1 MICWLKLLDRQ
12 AVRMEVDR
20 MGAST
25 SINGIKPSVANFNS
39 AALLN
44 TIVNQATGKTALSST
59 ATKDFVSVA
68 NTALGIATDTLL
80 SSISQTLSKTIFSVR
95 PYEAKFKG
103 LMKDEIRF
111 GNHVRK
117 LNIGDKD
124 WENDVRYDLVDGES
138 IDDQI
143 VSNPAILQTNFYGQN
158 VYSRHYTVY
167 RDQLNIALSSEEE
180 FQRFITMIVQNCS
193 DMIEQCHES
202 TARMTLAN
210 FIGGKVKGDVNNVIH
225 LVTKYNEV
233 AGTTFT
239 TETIR
244 QPSNF
249 VPFIKWAFGYIG
261 YLSGMLTER
270 SQKFHIN
277 VTGKEISRH
286 TPQNRQKLYLFSE
299 YLKDMDASVLSSV
312 YNDNYLKFTDYEQVN
327 FWQSIDTPDGI
338 SVKASYMKPDGTIA
352 TDDTGT
358 ATGNIFG
365 ALFDEEAVG
374 ITTCGQWSSA
384 SRFNARG
391 GYTNFWYHF
400 NDRYYNDFTENGIVF
415 LLD

>member
-1 MICWLKLLDRQ
+1 MS
-12 AVRMEVDR
+12 
-20 MGAST
+20 MGAS
-25 SINGIKPSVANFNS
+25 NGIGDTSPTVSNFN
-39 AALLN
+39 AATILN
-44 TIVNQATGKTALSST
+44 SIIHQATGNSPLTLTATENFISIATTALYISS
-59 ATKDFVSVA
+59 D
-68 NTALGIATDTLL
+68 NLL
-80 SSISQTLSKTIFSVR
+80 NAISQTLSRTIFSIR

-124 WENDVRYDLVDGES
+124 WEVDSRYDLVDGQS

-143 VSNPAILQTNFYGQN
+143 VSNPTVLQTNFYGQN

-180 FQRFITMIVQNCS
+180 FQRFISMIVQNCA

-225 LVTKYNEV
+225 LVTKYNDV
-233 AGTTFT
+233 AGTELT
-239 TETIR
+239 TDTVR
-244 QPSNF
+244 QPANF

-261 YLSGMLTER
+261 YISGMLTER

-312 YNDNYLKFTDYEQVN
+312 YNDNYLKWADHEQVN
-327 FWQSIDTPDGI
+327 FWQSMETPDGI
-338 SVKASYMKPDGTIA
+338 NVNASYMKPDGTITRDA
-352 TDDTGT
+352 TGT
-358 ATGNIFG
+358 ATSNIFG
-365 ALFDEEAVG
+365 VLFDEEAVG

>member
-1 MICWLKLLDRQ
+1 
-12 AVRMEVDR
+12 

-25 SINGIKPSVANFNS
+25 GIRNKVPTISNFNVITV
-39 AALLN
+39 LN
-44 TIVNQATGKTALSST
+44 SIVSQATGKSPLTLTATENFTSVATTALSIST
-59 ATKDFVSVA
+59 D
-68 NTALGIATDTLL
+68 NLL
-80 SSISQTLSKTIFSVR
+80 NAISQVLSRTIFSIR

-103 LMKDEIRF
+103 LMQNEVRF

-117 LNIGDKD
+117 LNIGDKE
-124 WENDVRYDLVDGES
+124 WETDLRYDLIDGSS

-143 VSNPAILQTNFYGQN
+143 VSVPAILQTNFYGQN
-158 VYSRHYTVY
+158 VYARHYTVY
-167 RDQLNIALSSEEE
+167 RDQLNIALSSEDE
-180 FQRFITMIVQNCS
+180 FQRFISMIVQNCS

-210 FIGGKVKGDVNNVIH
+210 FIGGKVKGDTNNVIH
-225 LVTKYNEV
+225 LVTKYNDV
-233 AGTTFT
+233 AGTELT
-239 TETIR
+239 TDTVR

-261 YLSGMLTER
+261 YISGMLTER
-270 SQKFHIN
+270 SLKYHIN
-277 VTGKEISRH
+277 VTGNEISRH

-312 YNDNYLKFTDYEQVN
+312 YNDNYLKWADHEQVN

-338 SVKASYMKPDGTIA
+338 NINATYMKPDGTIE
-352 TDDTGT
+352 TDTIGT
-358 ATGNIFG
+358 ATSNIFG
-365 ALFDEEAVG
+365 VLFDEDAVG

-400 NDRYYNDFTENGIVF
+400 NDRYYNDFTENGVVF

>member
-1 MICWLKLLDRQ
+1 
-12 AVRMEVDR
+12 
-20 MGAST
+20 MGASN

-39 AALLN
+39 SALLN
-44 TIVNQATGKTALSST
+44 AIVNQATGKTALAST

-143 VSNPAILQTNFYGQN
+143 VSNPKILQTNFYGQN

-233 AGTTFT
+233 AGTTLT
-239 TETIR
+239 TETVR

>member
-1 MICWLKLLDRQ
+1 
-12 AVRMEVDR
+12 
-20 MGAST
+20 MGAT
-25 SINGIKPSVANFNS
+25 AGISDQRPTVSNFNS
-39 AALLN
+39 CAILN
-44 TIVNQATGKTALSST
+44 NIVNQATGKSSQTLVHTENFMSIATTALSISP
-59 ATKDFVSVA
+59 D
-68 NTALGIATDTLL
+68 NLL
-80 SSISQTLSKTIFSVR
+80 NAISQVLSKTIFSIR

-103 LMKDEIRF
+103 LMMDEIRF

-124 WENDVRYDLVDGES
+124 WEKDVRYELVDGES

-143 VSNPAILQTNFYGQN
+143 VSNPVILQTNFYGQN

-180 FQRFITMIVQNCS
+180 FQRFITMIVQNCN
-193 DMIEQCHES
+193 DIIEQCHET

-210 FIGGKVKGDVNNVIH
+210 FIGGKVKGDANNVIH
-225 LVTKYNEV
+225 LVTKYNDI
-233 AGTTFT
+233 AGTALT
-239 TETIR
+239 TDTVR
-244 QPSNF
+244 QPTNF

-277 VTGKEISRH
+277 VTDKEISRH
-286 TPQNRQKLYLFSE
+286 TPQSKQKLYLFSE

-312 YNDNYLKFTDYEQVN
+312 YNDNYLKWADHEQVN

-338 SVKASYMKPDGTIA
+338 NVASSYMNPDGTIA

-358 ATGNIFG
+358 ATSNIFG
-365 ALFDEEAVG
+365 ALFDEEAIG

-400 NDRYYNDFTENGIVF
+400 NDRYYNDFTENAVIF

>member
-1 MICWLKLLDRQ
+1 M
-12 AVRMEVDR
+12 A
-20 MGAST
+20 ASD
-25 SINGIKPSVANFNS
+25 SILNNIPSVSNFKS
-39 AALLN
+39 VDLLN
-44 TIVNQATGKTALSST
+44 FIVNQATGKASLQHTT
-59 ATKDFVSVA
+59 TQDFVSVA
-68 NTALGIATDTLL
+68 NTALSISTDTLL
-80 SSISQTLSKTIFSVR
+80 SAISQTLSRTIFSVR

-103 LMKDEIRF
+103 LMKDEVRF

-117 LNIGDKD
+117 LNIGDKE
-124 WENDVRYDLVDGES
+124 WEKDVRYDLVDGQS

-143 VSNPAILQTNFYGQN
+143 VSSPSILQTNFYGQN
-158 VYSRHYTVY
+158 VYSRHYTIY

-180 FQRFITMIVQNCS
+180 FQRFITMIVQNCN
-193 DMIEQCHES
+193 DLIEQCHES

-225 LVTKYNEV
+225 LVTKYNDI
-233 AGTTFT
+233 AGTELT
-239 TETIR
+239 TDTVR
-244 QPSNF
+244 QPTNF
-249 VPFIKWAFGYIG
+249 VPFIKWAFGYIS
-261 YLSGMLTER
+261 YISGMLTER

-277 VTGKEISRH
+277 VSGKEISRH

-312 YNDNYLKFTDYEQVN
+312 YNDNYLKWADHEQVN
-327 FWQSIDTPDGI
+327 FWQSIDVPDGI
-338 SVKASYMKPDGTIA
+338 NVSASYMDADGNVVV
-352 TDDTGT
+352 DPTGT
-358 ATGNIFG
+358 ATSNIFG
-365 ALFDEEAVG
+365 VLFDEEAVG

-400 NDRYYNDFTENGIVF
+400 NDRYYNDFTENGVVF

>member
-1 MICWLKLLDRQ
+1 
-12 AVRMEVDR
+12 

-44 TIVNQATGKTALSST
+44 SIVNQATGKTALAST

-68 NTALGIATDTLL
+68 NTALGINTDTLL
-80 SSISQTLSKTIFSVR
+80 NSISQTLSKTIFSVR

-103 LMKDEIRF
+103 LMKDEVRF

-143 VSNPAILQTNFYGQN
+143 VSNPKILQTNFYGQN

-233 AGTTFT
+233 AGTALT
-239 TETIR
+239 TETVR

-249 VPFIKWAFGYIG
+249 IPFIKWAFGYIG